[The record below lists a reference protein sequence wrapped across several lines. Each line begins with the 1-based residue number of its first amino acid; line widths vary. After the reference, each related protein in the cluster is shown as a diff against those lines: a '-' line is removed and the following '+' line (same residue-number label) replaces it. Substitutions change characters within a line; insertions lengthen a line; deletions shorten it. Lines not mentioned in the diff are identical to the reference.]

1 MKKTKPDEKGECSK
15 ISSPV
20 SSNFEP
26 EEEKVKEILRD
37 QIYMARVLPKFA
49 PHIGCHTVNDTEHRI
64 KSTLTKN
71 QYNIFC
77 NNRIFVV
84 FMKKKSSVVQAQFG
98 RCIMSLETKEST
110 ANVIVIRAKG
120 TNLHFSPREFVVV
133 TDLNCVSNKDDF
145 VFDEDLSNRLKDYF
159 GGAKYFQKRKLFAA
173 FSVKIWGKDNDED
186 AVKFANLYFIH
197 AFFFFAV
204 DTVVIPQLHF
214 YLVESGRYS
223 DYPWGSLAFEELAKS
238 LNKKLKP
245 KDKFYMLYEIPLA
258 IQIWLYE
265 CCSIVPRNVASRV
278 DNQILRLLNWKT
290 NAPRPRYESLMK
302 SMFNEADVKVCFKN
316 IEPTRKEISC
326 FQISKKVVSA
336 GVSHKDD
343 EVNSNNDFQDPPHS
357 KKYSITQKKHHGDS
371 SSSPVKKKLK
381 QQHKGLDEQTPK
393 RTSPPRAAKKLS
405 VRTSIFMLIQQKEK
419 VASKRKDINRSANK
433 KSIPIESP
441 DSFLCSFGVEDDFI
455 SKKVFHKIIYALQ
468 VIEEIN
474 GNQSASLME
483 VYNEDKDDVLDKTDI
498 DQHEARDIC
507 ESPNSECDAEK
518 IVDTSEGYQAEMNEN
533 KSPKDDSKKS
543 KYDLN
548 TSYKY
553 NTVDYNFM
561 NIINTVLAV
570 YRIDDDSLNAG
581 RKEYH
586 LNEYIN
592 GFRMHVTVPWHTVD
606 HIFIPINVKAKHH
619 WVLAVISFNDRYIYV
634 YDSLS
639 SAGHD
644 TGVLA
649 EVEKLDEVI
658 PICLI
663 ACKFYEKKGID
674 TANHPNYKSY
684 DNVDL
689 FDVYVVEDLPQTIKD
704 CGLYM
709 VTYAECLTFGDLVSP
724 VDCDPDLI
732 HTRYASILWNYDM
745 KKEEENAQSDDEAPM
760 RPPREIGLTKDTEIL
775 EI

>member
-1 MKKTKPDEKGECSK
+1 MRLIIQSAAVRLILHSSVNALSGRELATEFAPFAKGGNRISDLLLKGHDAEPPCQLYLGLTQDEVFNLD
-15 ISSPV
+15 SSNIQPKEGV
-20 SSNFEP
+20 SSEGARLKHDNNP
-26 EEEKVKEILRD
+26 GNIILRD

-159 GGAKYFQKRKLFAA
+159 G
-173 FSVKIWGKDNDED
+173 
-186 AVKFANLYFIH
+186 
-197 AFFFFAV
+197 
-204 DTVVIPQLHF
+204 VIPQLHF

-290 NAPRPRYESLMK
+290 NAPRPRYESLME

-316 IEPTRKEISC
+316 IEPIRKEISC

-405 VRTSIFMLIQQKEK
+405 VRTSIFTLIQQKEK

-455 SKKVFHKIIYALQ
+455 SKKV
-468 VIEEIN
+468 IEEIN
-474 GNQSASLME
+474 GNQSASLMD
-483 VYNEDKDDVLDKTDI
+483 VYNEDKDDVL
-498 DQHEARDIC
+498 
-507 ESPNSECDAEK
+507 NSECDAEK

-619 WVLAVISFNDRYIYV
+619 WVFAVISFNDRCIYV

-649 EVEKLDEVI
+649 EVEKLAEVI

-689 FDVYVVEDLPQTIKD
+689 FDVYVVEDLPQTTKD